1 MKSTDPNK
9 ARQDAVEKLLLQ
21 ELEAQSLN
29 TDICDSETNRSDA
42 SDNEYVPSEHSDQEE
57 CDHVCT
63 SETDFD
69 GANVTVSGDSDV
81 DSETDGGYKAKN
93 RQIWNKLSPLVS
105 HHRKHNIVIGKPGM
119 TAYSENI
126 SSLAETLQLFITDN
140 TLNEICHHT
149 NAEGS
154 SQIPKLWKDISSEKL
169 FVFLGLCIIS
179 GILRTRKESV
189 VQLWRKTL
197 SVPDQFFMQQ
207 WQEISSFK
215 FFM

>member
-1 MKSTDPNK
+1 
-9 ARQDAVEKLLLQ
+9 
-21 ELEAQSLN
+21 
-29 TDICDSETNRSDA
+29 
-42 SDNEYVPSEHSDQEE
+42 
-57 CDHVCT
+57 
-63 SETDFD
+63 
-69 GANVTVSGDSDV
+69 
-81 DSETDGGYKAKN
+81 
-93 RQIWNKLSPLVS
+93 
-105 HHRKHNIVIGKPGM
+105 M
-119 TAYSENI
+119 TAYNENI

-140 TLNEICHHT
+140 ILNEIYHS

-197 SVPDQFFMQQ
+197 SMPDQFFMQQ

-215 FFM
+215 FFI